1 MKTKNLQKTFLFYAT
16 HARNAYSVTRVRKLF
31 ALIIQLFSTSKCC
44 YSAKRLQQVMKVLQN
59 DSILILLWSNIS
71 VFPHQ
76 KIDLFHMKSHKKPTK
91 IQPWIIFEEWSQ
103 TCKDFCHKQKMS
115 TILKL
120 IRCVW
125 CILWQSGL
133 NRKLES
139 ELRDYIR
146 DCSAKLCAA
155 LFRWRIGLG
164 AAVSLESAHFWLDDQ
179 ANLTASQTYHCNIV
193 TNVTPSP
200 LKAKTMLTRYK
211 LVNIKLLLLLQ

>member
-1 MKTKNLQKTFLFYAT
+1 
-16 HARNAYSVTRVRKLF
+16 
-31 ALIIQLFSTSKCC
+31 
-44 YSAKRLQQVMKVLQN
+44 MKVLQN
-59 DSILILLWSNIS
+59 DGILILLWSNIS

-76 KIDLFHMKSHKKPTK
+76 NRLFHMKNQKKPKNAT
-91 IQPWIIFEEWSQ
+91 I
-103 TCKDFCHKQKMS
+103 DFFWRTVPNLQRLLPQAENDDNSEANQVCMMH
-115 TILKL
+115 
-120 IRCVW
+120 
-125 CILWQSGL
+125 LWQSGL

-139 ELRDYIR
+139 ELRDDIP

-179 ANLTASQTYHCNIV
+179 VNLTASQTYHCNIV

-211 LVNIKLLLLLQ
+211 LWI